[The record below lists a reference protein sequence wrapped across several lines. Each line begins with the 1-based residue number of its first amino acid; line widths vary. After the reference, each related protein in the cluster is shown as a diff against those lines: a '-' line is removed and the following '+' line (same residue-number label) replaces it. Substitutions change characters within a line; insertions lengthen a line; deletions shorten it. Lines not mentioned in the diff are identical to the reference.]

1 MSKITTW
8 QKENSRMEKRIAP
21 SEQKAQALRALLE
34 GQMEGQTG
42 EELWSLLVR
51 LSTERVLQ
59 EALEHEQA
67 ATLGRGRYEARG
79 ERPGYRNGYENGT
92 RKTAA
97 GVLRGKVPQIRG
109 QDEPYRSQLWRNVGV
124 TSDVL
129 KRLIVEMYVGGMS
142 QRDIEYSWEKAVG
155 QLVLSKSTVSELSE
169 TLTGE
174 YEAFRTRDLSG
185 EAVAYLFMDT
195 VYEPL
200 RRWGNKTGVRCVWAI
215 CAEGRKVL
223 LSLSTT
229 TRESYESCL
238 EVLRG
243 LAKRGMQP
251 PVTITTDG
259 AAGLT
264 KAIDAMWPK
273 SLRIRCWF
281 HQRQNL
287 QQKVP
292 ALAWPAFKALVVD
305 MRDAPTRKKAEER
318 RDQIVGQYQREFPEA
333 CRCLLDDAEASL
345 NHLEVP
351 QRHQQY
357 VRTSNLAERAFV
369 EERRRTKVIPH
380 LLDERSLVQ
389 LVFAVL
395 IRVSD
400 RWGKKCFS
408 EFEHQQIRS
417 LRGRLKLDEQD
428 VRMSETTPD
437 APSRRSAASAA

>member
-1 MSKITTW
+1 
-8 QKENSRMEKRIAP
+8 MEKRIAP
-21 SEQKAQALRALLE
+21 SAEKAQALRALL
-34 GQMEGQTG
+34 QGQTDAQSG
-42 EELWSLLVR
+42 EELLSTLVR
-51 LSTERVLQ
+51 LSTERVVQ

-67 ATLGRGRYEARG
+67 QALGRGRYEARG
-79 ERPGYRNGYENGT
+79 EQLGYRNGYENGT
-92 RKTAA
+92 LKTAE
-97 GVLRGKVPQIRG
+97 GVFRVKLPQIRG
-109 QDEPYRSQLWRNVGV
+109 REEPYRSPLWGQVAT

-142 QRDIEYSWEKAVG
+142 QRDIEYSLESALG
-155 QLVLSKSTVSELSE
+155 QFVLSKSTVSELTD
-169 TLTGE
+169 TLSAE
-174 YEAFRTRDLSG
+174 YEAWRTRDLSQ
-185 EAVAYLFMDT
+185 ESVAYLFIDT

-200 RRWGNKTGVRCVWAI
+200 RRWGQKTGVLCVWAI
-215 CAEGRKVL
+215 CEDGRKVL

-229 TRESYESCL
+229 NSESYESCL

-243 LAKRGMQP
+243 LAKRGMP
-251 PVTITTDG
+251 TPVTITTDG
-259 AAGLT
+259 ASGLT

-281 HQRQNL
+281 HKMQNL

-305 MRDAPTRKKAEER
+305 LRDAPTREKAEER
-318 RDQIVGQYQREFPEA
+318 RDAVVARYQHEFPEA
-333 CRCLLDDAEASL
+333 CRCLLDDTQASL
-345 NHLEVP
+345 NHLAVP

-357 VRTSNLAERAFV
+357 VRTSNLVERAFV

-380 LLDERSLVQ
+380 LFAEGSLVN
-389 LVFAVL
+389 LVFGVL

-408 EFEHQQIRS
+408 DFEQQQIRS
-417 LRGRLKLDEQD
+417 LRGRLKLDEQEGS
-428 VRMSETTPD
+428 MSTGLPE